1 MGGRGWS
8 APLWLLPACCRPH
21 KAKGP
26 RADKPPG
33 VEECGGSF
41 AAPSSLLAD
50 RLLLELCMEGPG
62 LQVAQVAPSTRRPGL
77 WTVTAESPGELLG
90 RWVTSIIICQVEIKN
105 QLFI

>member
-1 MGGRGWS
+1 
-8 APLWLLPACCRPH
+8 
-21 KAKGP
+21 
-26 RADKPPG
+26 
-33 VEECGGSF
+33 
-41 AAPSSLLAD
+41 
-50 RLLLELCMEGPG
+50 MEGPG